1 LQRSSAFVGKLALE
15 NESLKEG
22 LATVVRRQARLCP
35 SSSGPVKSQ
44 SVRDGRPMG
53 LARWVHSTAHTRN
66 ARLNSVEPRLF
77 ARATARVVPRG
88 YPKNSG
94 CLESPIGD
102 Q

>member
-22 LATVVRRQARLCP
+22 SATVVRRQARLCP

-66 ARLNSVEPRLF
+66 AASIQSSLDSLHARQLAWTPRLPQKLRLF
-77 ARATARVVPRG
+77 RG
-88 YPKNSG
+88 
-94 CLESPIGD
+94 LI
-102 Q
+102 